1 MIRSYLQD
9 ERGHSADALSVYD
22 GLSELASDKHSETF
36 TVSISQIAERAG
48 VSYKTASKA
57 LNRFESLKLIEVQR
71 NLVEGT
77 KEHAPS
83 TYTMLGTPDLTLG
96 KQNQNCLP
104 KGIKNRKNLK
114 NDDNTR
120 THARTREIVATQS
133 ANEQSSSSILVS
145 NLEEAKKHSLWPQF
159 ENYCRSR
166 PNGSPTLKGWNTWL
180 PKQSQTKG
188 LPIAQR
194 NKMINKL
201 NERKARIM
209 RTPFPDG
216 KFAPWAEE
224 ELEKIQRALSKL

>member
-1 MIRSYLQD
+1 MQRKHKPDEKPRQINAPFCWQHKGSRQMIRSYLQD

-57 LNRFESLKLIEVQR
+57 LSRFESLKLIEVQR

-104 KGIKNRKNLK
+104 KGIKNRKNRK
-114 NDDNTR
+114 NHDD
-120 THARTREIVATQS
+120 TRETGATQS
-133 ANEQSSSSILVS
+133 ANGESSSSNLVS
-145 NLEEAKKHSLWPQF
+145 NLKEAEKHS
-159 ENYCRSR
+159 
-166 PNGSPTLKGWNTWL
+166 
-180 PKQSQTKG
+180 
-188 LPIAQR
+188 
-194 NKMINKL
+194 
-201 NERKARIM
+201 
-209 RTPFPDG
+209 
-216 KFAPWAEE
+216 
-224 ELEKIQRALSKL
+224 